1 MYVECVGVKWLA
13 LSFDYGDWQ
22 MAKNIKV
29 TAKRSIFYKTYSF
42 VDKDPIIYR
51 VKDLIAGSGKSFKEV
66 AAASGVSETTIVNWF
81 MGAVRKPQYA
91 TLEAV
96 CRSLGYTLEPM
107 RRLGVSKPVDMSDGT
122 VVKLK
127 PKK

>member
-1 MYVECVGVKWLA
+1 MVK
-13 LSFDYGDWQ
+13 DVK
-22 MAKNIKV
+22 AKNVKLKGG
-29 TAKRSIFYKTYSF
+29 AFYKTYSF

-51 VKDLIAGSGKSFKEV
+51 VKDLIAASGKSFKEV
-66 AAASGVSETTIVNWF
+66 SNASGVSEATIVNWF
-81 MGAVRKPQYA
+81 IGAVRKPQYA

-107 RRLGVSKPVDMSDGT
+107 RRLGVSKPVNNIT
-122 VVKLK
+122 ELK